1 MTYPETPLDKL
12 SVELQA
18 DAEAYAAKVDGLARD
33 PYFREA
39 AVKVSVSG
47 FVWALFH
54 QFKDDPFARDAL
66 REELKMQGAA
76 IERALGAS
84 AVSGVVQ

>member
-1 MTYPETPLDKL
+1 MSYPETPLDKL
-12 SVELQA
+12 SAELHA
-18 DAEAYAAKVDGLARD
+18 DAAAYAAKVDGLARD

-47 FVWALFH
+47 FAWALFH

-66 REELKMQGAA
+66 RDELKTQSAA
-76 IERALGAS
+76 IERALGSA
-84 AVSGVVQ
+84 AVSGAVQ